1 MIGFDTNVLVRLLV
15 NDDTAQAQAVRAL
28 LEPID
33 VVTVTVGEEYMGA
46 VMTDISGRRG
56 QMQGTDSDGRKVII
70 TALIPQMEMA
80 RYAIDLRGL
89 AQGSGTFTRT
99 FHGYELL
106 PGNLV
111 EKFTK
116 KD

>member
-1 MIGFDTNVLVRLLV
+1 
-15 NDDTAQAQAVRAL
+15 
-28 LEPID
+28 
-33 VVTVTVGEEYMGA
+33 MGA
-46 VMTDISGRRG
+46 VMTDMSGRRG
-56 QMQGTDSDGRKVII
+56 QLLGTDTAGRKVII
-70 TALIPQMEMA
+70 RALVPQLELA

-89 AQGSGTFTRT
+89 AHGTGSFSRA

-111 EKFTK
+111 EEFTK